1 MRHAFNVINY
11 DRIVYLVKMKFT
23 KERDFCKSLWGK
35 DTHLN
40 LKYFQERPD
49 TQASTLVK
57 MSELLDIPIDLFF
70 QESDVD
76 PNFPSFVGNNNI
88 VNSTNVNNDPVHL
101 AAENKAL
108 KMVIEE
114 LKKQNERLGETL
126 NLALK
131 VGLKSDK

>member
-1 MRHAFNVINY
+1 
-11 DRIVYLVKMKFT
+11 MKFT

>member
-1 MRHAFNVINY
+1 MRHDFNVINY
-11 DRIVYLVKMKFT
+11 DRIVYLVKLKFT

-57 MSELLDIPIDLFF
+57 MSELLETPIDSFF
-70 QESDVD
+70 QKSDIG
-76 PNFPSFVGNNNI
+76 PKPPSIVGNNNI
-88 VNSTNVNNDPVHL
+88 INSTNVNNDPIHL

-126 NLALK
+126 NLALRA
-131 VGLKSDK
+131 GLKSDK